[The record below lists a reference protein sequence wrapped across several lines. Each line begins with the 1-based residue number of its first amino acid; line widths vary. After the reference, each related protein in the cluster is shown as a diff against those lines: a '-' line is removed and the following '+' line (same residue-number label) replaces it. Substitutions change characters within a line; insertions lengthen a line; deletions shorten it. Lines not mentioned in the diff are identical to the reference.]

1 VLKTFEGK
9 TSMKRL
15 LQALC
20 VALLITALGPASA
33 QAWWWHHHS
42 DPGPAGV
49 GASGKVKRTRSH
61 REKHQRSKTEALY
74 HFPKSVGFWRHD
86 TPGPAGAGAE
96 EGKNQPKQQSAR
108 HSSSHKSLFWWRHH
122 DSNSAP
128 STASGK

>member
-1 VLKTFEGK
+1 
-9 TSMKRL
+9 MKRL

-42 DPGPAGV
+42 GPGPAGV

-61 REKHQRSKTEALY
+61 REKRQHSKVEALY

-86 TPGPAGAGAE
+86 TPGPAGAGGE
-96 EGKNQPKQQSAR
+96 EGKNQAPKQQSAR
-108 HSSSHKSLFWWRHH
+108 RSSGHRSLFWWRHR
-122 DSNSAP
+122 DNNSAP